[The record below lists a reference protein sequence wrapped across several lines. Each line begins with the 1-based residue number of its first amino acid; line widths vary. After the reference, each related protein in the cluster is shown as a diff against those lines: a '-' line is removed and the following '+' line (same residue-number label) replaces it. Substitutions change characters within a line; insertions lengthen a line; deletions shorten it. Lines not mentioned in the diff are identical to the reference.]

1 MNYRAGKRTRAWVR
15 WRASSSS
22 PPSATTLPP
31 QVPEEV
37 KQKAEK
43 GTTAPPPTL
52 SSILMTT
59 LGGEPSGTSLGHF
72 HEPFTLCSELLDA
85 AFDATLELRRRG
97 CGSEED
103 CHLRIFWIERPN
115 LGC

>member
-52 SSILMTT
+52 SSILIVM
-59 LGGEPSGTSLGHF
+59 LGDEPNDTSLGHL
-72 HEPFTLCSELLDA
+72 HEPFMLYSELLDV
-85 AFDATLELRRRG
+85 AFDMALKLAA
-97 CGSEED
+97 
-103 CHLRIFWIERPN
+103 PKV
-115 LGC
+115 